1 MTATNPSVTAAAA
14 TRLFLPDDDVEL
26 AALQGYCSAHADTIA
41 LSPDPLFVYAR
52 RSDPRRRVGL
62 VSGGGSGHE
71 PMHAGFVG
79 RGGLDAAVPG
89 RVFASPHNRQIY
101 EASRRVAGDGGV
113 LHVVKNYTGDRI
125 HFGIAAER
133 LAAEGVPVQRV
144 LVDDDVATDSD
155 ETGTGRRGTGAT
167 VIVEKLLGALADT
180 GASLTE
186 LKEFGDRVVSESRSI
201 AVASGPHTSFATR
214 QPAFEIAEGTVEYG
228 IGIHGEPAQD
238 SAEFRGLEPVVERM
252 LASLLDALP
261 GGTDRVLLL
270 VNGLGSTTAIEL
282 GAIAGLVDRML
293 GARGV
298 AIDGAL
304 VGTYV
309 SALDMRGFLL
319 TLTRSDDERL
329 ALWLADA
336 TLPGLPP
343 MSPFASA
350 LASSQPDTSTSAADG
365 GVETDDPFLQATAA
379 TVRDAHAV
387 LTRLDQ
393 LAGDG
398 DFGDNLLEGV
408 QNAQG
413 IPSAEDGVTRLARS
427 FLDTVG
433 GSSGPLIGLV
443 LDAIADEVASVDS
456 AEAATA
462 LQRGISRGMESVE
475 RAGGASPGDRTM
487 LDALEGARRASA
499 QSVTDIVRGAVDG
512 AAGTAQMTARFGRA
526 SYVGAR
532 AVGSPDAGAVGIA
545 VLIGLIAAHLD
556 SAVADDCRAVINEL
570 LTDSA
575 RIDPET

>member
-1 MTATNPSVTAAAA
+1 MNATNPSLAATP
-14 TRLFLPDDDVEL
+14 TRLFLPDTDVEL
-26 AALQGYCSAHADTIA
+26 VALQGYCSAHADTIA
-41 LSPDPLFVYAR
+41 LNLDPLYVHAR
-52 RSDPRRRVGL
+52 KGDPRRRVAL
-62 VSGGGSGHE
+62 VSGGGTGHE

-101 EASRRVAGDGGV
+101 QASRHVAGEGGV
-113 LHVVKNYTGDRI
+113 LHLVKNYTGDRI

-133 LAAEGVPVQRV
+133 LAAEGVPVARV

-167 VIVEKLLGALADT
+167 VILEKLLGALADS
-180 GASLTE
+180 GANLAE
-186 LKEFGDRVVSESRSI
+186 LKAFGDRVASESRSV

-214 QPAFEIAEGTVEYG
+214 KAAFDIAEGTVEYG

-238 SAEFRGLEPVVERM
+238 SVEFPGLEPLVERM
-252 LASLLDALP
+252 LSTLLGALP
-261 GGTDRVLLL
+261 DDTDRVLVL
-270 VNGLGSTTAIEL
+270 VNGLGSTTALEL
-282 GAIAGLVDRML
+282 GAISSVVDRAL
-293 GARGV
+293 STRGV
-298 AIDGAL
+298 EIDGAL

-319 TLTRSDDERL
+319 TLTRSDDERA

-336 TLPGLPP
+336 ELPGLPP
-343 MSPFASA
+343 MSAFASA
-350 LASSQPDTSTSAADG
+350 FVSAEPTASAADT
-365 GVETDDPFLQATAA
+365 VTETDDAFLRSTTAA
-379 TVRDAHAV
+379 AQEAHAI

-398 DFGDNLLEGV
+398 DFGDNLLAGI
-408 QNAQG
+408 QNAHRLASPKNG
-413 IPSAEDGVTRLARS
+413 LARLARS

-443 LDAIADEVASVDS
+443 LDAIAEETASVQPPDT
-456 AEAATA
+456 ANAAAA
-462 LQRGISRGMESVE
+462 LQRGIARGMESVQ

-499 QSVTDIVRGAVDG
+499 RSVADVVRGAADG
-512 AAGTAQMTARFGRA
+512 AAETAQMTARFGRA

-532 AVGSPDAGAVGIA
+532 AVGSADAGAVGIA
-545 VLIGLIAAHLD
+545 VLIGLIAADLD
-556 SAVADDCRAVINEL
+556 PSVADDCRGITAKL
-570 LTDSA
+570 LAQADGA
-575 RIDPET
+575 

>member
-1 MTATNPSVTAAAA
+1 MSVTNP
-14 TRLFLPDDDVEL
+14 TRLFLPEVDVEL

-41 LSPDPLFVYAR
+41 LNPDPLYVYACH
-52 RSDPRRRVGL
+52 SDQRRRVGL

-101 EASRRVAGDGGV
+101 QASRRVAGEGGV
-113 LHVVKNYTGDRI
+113 LHLVKNYTGDRI

-133 LAAEGVPVQRV
+133 LAAEGVPVARV
-144 LVDDDVATDSD
+144 LVDDDIATESD

-167 VIVEKLLGALADT
+167 VILEKLLGALADT
-180 GASLTE
+180 GADLQQ
-186 LKEFGDRVVSESRSI
+186 LKQFGDRVVSGSRSI

-214 QPAFEIAEGTVEYG
+214 QPAFGIAAGTIEYG

-238 SAEFRGLEPVVERM
+238 SVEFGGLEELVERM
-252 LASLLDALP
+252 LGTLLDALP
-261 GGTDRVLLL
+261 GDTDRVLVL
-270 VNGLGSTTAIEL
+270 VNGLGSTTALEL
-282 GAIAGLVDRML
+282 GAISGLVDQAL
-293 GARGV
+293 GRRGV

-319 TLTRSDDERL
+319 TLTRSDDERI

-336 TLPGLPP
+336 AVPGLPP
-343 MSPFASA
+343 MSAFVSA
-350 LASSQPDTSTSAADG
+350 TPATRSPAA
-365 GVETDDPFLQATAA
+365 ENAAETATATDDAFLRSVTETAKE
-379 TVRDAHAV
+379 AHAA

-398 DFGDNLLEGV
+398 DFGDNLLAGV
-408 QNAQG
+408 ENANRL
-413 IPSAEDGVTRLARS
+413 PSSQDGLGRLARS

-443 LDAIADEVASVDS
+443 LDAIADETASVDS
-456 AEAATA
+456 AAAAA
-462 LQRGISRGMESVE
+462 LQRGIARGMESVQ

-487 LDALEGARRASA
+487 LDALDGACRAQA
-499 QSVTDIVRGAVDG
+499 HGVADVVRGAADG
-512 AAGTAQMTARFGRA
+512 AAETAQMRPRFGRA
-526 SYVGAR
+526 SYVGER
-532 AVGSPDAGAVGIA
+532 ALGSADAGAVGIA
-545 VLIGLIAAHLD
+545 VLIGLIAAELD
-556 SAVADDCRAVINEL
+556 PSAAKDCRAIIAEL
-570 LTDSA
+570 LARTDGH
-575 RIDPET
+575 